1 VTRRAGWLLAI
12 WLGAPWAA
20 AETAWVS
27 DVFFV
32 PLRSG
37 PSEANRIIHKG
48 LKSGTALEVI
58 ERAADGEF
66 THVRTPD
73 GLDGWI
79 RSQYL
84 LPEPI
89 AAVRLEAA
97 NKRIAALEQQL
108 AQRGNALSEL
118 RSTSSEAASTNEQL
132 TAEVARLQSELAE
145 VKRVSGGAL
154 EEHER
159 NQALNELNTRLRA
172 EVDRV
177 VDESQRL
184 QDDAQQRWLLIGG
197 GLVLGGLLAGVALK
211 SRPRRSGWS

>member
-1 VTRRAGWLLAI
+1 MLLCFVA
-12 WLGAPWAA
+12 ASSA

-48 LKSGTALEVI
+48 VKSGTALEVLDGDS
-58 ERAADGEF
+58 ADEF
-66 THVRTPD
+66 THVQLAD

-79 RSQYL
+79 RTQYL
-84 LPEPI
+84 VREPI
-89 AAVRLEAA
+89 AAVRLETA

-108 AQRGNALSEL
+108 AQRGEALSEL
-118 RSTSSEAASTNEQL
+118 RSTSDDAASSNEQL
-132 TAEVARLQSELAE
+132 TAEVARLEGELAD
-145 VKRVSGGAL
+145 VKRVSGDAL

-159 NQALNELNTRLRA
+159 NQALEDLNAQLRA

-184 QDDAQQRWLLIGG
+184 QDNAQQRWLLIGG
-197 GLVLGGLLAGVALK
+197 GLVLGGLLAGLALK